1 MTVSAR
7 GGVEFDPRI
16 HDSAFL
22 EEIDLYSELIIVA
35 AASAATLPR
44 DAIDRALGLPDALAV
59 PADPRR
65 PTTLSRLTI
74 LSRLTTSRAGT
85 ARRCPSG

>member
-1 MTVSAR
+1 MSTSVR

-35 AASAATLPR
+35 AASEGTLST
-44 DAIDRALGLPDALAV
+44 DAIDRALGLKALV
-59 PADPRR
+59 
-65 PTTLSRLTI
+65 S
-74 LSRLTTSRAGT
+74 
-85 ARRCPSG
+85 

>member
-1 MTVSAR
+1 MTISAG

-35 AASAATLPR
+35 AASAGTLAR
-44 DAIDRALGLPDALAV
+44 DVIDRALGLPGVEAA
-59 PADPRR
+59 PADGRV
-65 PTTLSRLTI
+65 RLTV
-74 LSRLTTSRAGT
+74 A
-85 ARRCPSG
+85 SG

>member
-1 MTVSAR
+1 MTISIR

-35 AASAATLPR
+35 AASTGTLST
-44 DAIDRALGLPDALAV
+44 DVIDNALGVVALV
-59 PADPRR
+59 
-65 PTTLSRLTI
+65 S
-74 LSRLTTSRAGT
+74 
-85 ARRCPSG
+85 

>member
-1 MTVSAR
+1 MTLSVQGTGSVQEARSVR

-35 AASAATLPR
+35 AASAGTLSNEV
-44 DAIDRALGLPDALAV
+44 IDSALGVVALV
-59 PADPRR
+59 
-65 PTTLSRLTI
+65 S
-74 LSRLTTSRAGT
+74 
-85 ARRCPSG
+85 

>member
-1 MTVSAR
+1 MTVLAR

-35 AASAATLPR
+35 AASAGALSM
-44 DAIDRALGLPDALAV
+44 DAIDRALGLPSMLALPDDRA
-59 PADPRR
+59 
-65 PTTLSRLTI
+65 RLTI
-74 LSRLTTSRAGT
+74 LAG
-85 ARRCPSG
+85 

>member
-1 MTVSAR
+1 MTMSAR

-35 AASAATLPR
+35 AASTGTLSA
-44 DAIDRALGLPDALAV
+44 DAIDRALGLPDVVAV
-59 PADPRR
+59 PDEHV
-65 PTTLSRLTI
+65 RLTI
-74 LSRLTTSRAGT
+74 LAG
-85 ARRCPSG
+85 

>member
-22 EEIDLYSELIIVA
+22 EEIDLYSELMIVA
-35 AASAATLPR
+35 AASAGALST
-44 DAIDRALGLPDALAV
+44 DAIDQALGLSAVLVVPDDHGL
-59 PADPRR
+59 
-65 PTTLSRLTI
+65 LTI
-74 LSRLTTSRAGT
+74 VAN
-85 ARRCPSG
+85 

>member
-1 MTVSAR
+1 MTLSAQGAPSVQRAPSAR

-35 AASAATLPR
+35 AASTGTLTV
-44 DAIDRALGLPDALAV
+44 DAIDRALGLDALV
-59 PADPRR
+59 
-65 PTTLSRLTI
+65 S
-74 LSRLTTSRAGT
+74 
-85 ARRCPSG
+85 

>member
-1 MTVSAR
+1 MTSSAS

-35 AASAATLPR
+35 AASSGTLSN
-44 DAIDRALGLPDALAV
+44 DAIDHALGVVALV
-59 PADPRR
+59 
-65 PTTLSRLTI
+65 S
-74 LSRLTTSRAGT
+74 
-85 ARRCPSG
+85 